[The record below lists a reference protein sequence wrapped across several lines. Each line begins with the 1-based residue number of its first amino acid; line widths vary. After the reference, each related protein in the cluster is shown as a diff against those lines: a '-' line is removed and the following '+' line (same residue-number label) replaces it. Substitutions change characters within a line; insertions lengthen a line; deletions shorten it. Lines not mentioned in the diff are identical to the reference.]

1 MAQPQLRRLIR
12 LDHDGDLGVNVAD
25 DYDHDVVP
33 LQLAAQLLFQH
44 WVVQCVDDALGV
56 ACFHVDLGAV
66 LDVHLNA
73 NLDAVLNVHLNVN
86 PDAVLDVHLNV
97 SPDVCLG
104 VAPDVTPERFLH
116 APDGLVLPHAEPVHV
131 LLLVC

>member
-56 ACFHVDLGAV
+56 ACFHVDLGAI

-73 NLDAVLNVHLNVN
+73 NLDAVLNVN

-116 APDGLVLPHAEPVHV
+116 APDGLVLPHAEPIHV

>member
-25 DYDHDVVP
+25 DYDHDVAL

-56 ACFHVDLGAV
+56 ACFHVDLGAI

-73 NLDAVLNVHLNVN
+73 NLDAVLNVS
-86 PDAVLDVHLNV
+86 PDVVLDVHLNV

>member
-1 MAQPQLRRLIR
+1 MAQPQLRRLIH
-12 LDHDGDLGVNVAD
+12 LDRDGDLGVNVVD
-25 DYDHDVVP
+25 DYDHDVAP
-33 LQLAAQLLFQH
+33 LQPAAQLLFQH

-56 ACFHVDLGAV
+56 ACFHVDLGAI

-73 NLDAVLNVHLNVN
+73 NL
-86 PDAVLDVHLNV
+86 DAVLDVHLNV

>member
-25 DYDHDVVP
+25 DYDHDVAP
-33 LQLAAQLLFQH
+33 LQPAAQLLFQH

-73 NLDAVLNVHLNVN
+73 NLDAVLNVN

>member
-56 ACFHVDLGAV
+56 ACFHVDLGAI

-73 NLDAVLNVHLNVN
+73 NLDAVLNVS
-86 PDAVLDVHLNV
+86 PDVVLDVHLNV

-116 APDGLVLPHAEPVHV
+116 APDGLVLSHAEPIHV